1 MTAQNKGFEQYLPNL
16 RVCVYNVCMA
26 TTPTQGDNNMT
37 TTQNTHWSDGIKEIL
52 PEYFWAKDAEKKID
66 WLRSNLGLSLRDAFT
81 VLKKVSAQ

>member
-1 MTAQNKGFEQYLPNL
+1 
-16 RVCVYNVCMA
+16 
-26 TTPTQGDNNMT
+26 MT

-52 PEYFWAKDAEKKID
+52 PEYFWAKDAEQKID